1 MYRCVCDWLGLPYR
15 EEVQWV
21 SISIFN
27 HIHKVHE
34 TFHHD

>member
-21 SISIFN
+21 RIF
-27 HIHKVHE
+27 
-34 TFHHD
+34 TFFVAVAQLQAQCC